1 MKIIQNKAD
10 QWPVTTF
17 CWLDVR
23 LEEGD
28 NTSNDAGDISSAD
41 EHDHDKPGKPR
52 RKGKSPKRPKAD
64 AESKNIKTVIN
75 IKENI
80 ELPSIKPDE
89 PKETIIQNADEK
101 MIEPEQ
107 AAEGEFASTN
117 DPPEQ
122 NKEENRDIIEIAEET
137 KQEIP
142 PAKESGS
149 TEPDLCLGKS

>member
-1 MKIIQNKAD
+1 M
-10 QWPVTTF
+10 
-17 CWLDVR
+17 R

-41 EHDHDKPGKPR
+41 EHDHEKPGKLR

-89 PKETIIQNADEK
+89 PKETIIQNADDNV
-101 MIEPEQ
+101 IEPEQ
-107 AAEGEFASTN
+107 AAERVFASTN

>member
-1 MKIIQNKAD
+1 MSPED
-10 QWPVTTF
+10 
-17 CWLDVR
+17 
-23 LEEGD
+23 GD

-41 EHDHDKPGKPR
+41 EHDHEKPGKPR
-52 RKGKSPKRPKAD
+52 RKGRSPKRPKAE

-80 ELPSIKPDE
+80 ELPSRKHDE
-89 PKETIIQNADEK
+89 PKETIIQNADK
-101 MIEPEQ
+101 KVIEPEP
-107 AAEGEFASTN
+107 AAEGALASTN

-122 NKEENRDIIEIAEET
+122 NKEEIRDIIEIPEET
-137 KQEIP
+137 KQEVP